1 MRPPLLDLDP
11 FDLPAWL
18 GTAEVTW
25 EGRGGLRDSAEVTG
39 RLMTIDPPDE
49 HPCDLLAVD
58 LAFPTPLA
66 PDDVRVRAH
75 QAWQH
80 GQVLLVARGERL
92 VLAVP
97 GTGFTADVV
106 IDALGRLA
114 LAVGAD
120 AARYSARLRIGRR
133 PGSGGPT

>member
-1 MRPPLLDLDP
+1 MTPAFDDVDP

-18 GTAEVTW
+18 GTCAVTW
-25 EGRGGLRDSAEVTG
+25 EADGGLRGSSRVPG
-39 RLMTIDPPDE
+39 RLRGPDE
-49 HPCDLLAVD
+49 DHRLACDLLAVD
-58 LAFPTPLA
+58 LAYPAPVA

-80 GQVLLVARGERL
+80 GQVLLVGQDGRV

-97 GTGFTADVV
+97 GTGFTADSLL
-106 IDALGRLA
+106 DALGRLA

-120 AARYSARLRIGRR
+120 ADHYAVHLQIGRDR
-133 PGSGGPT
+133 R